1 MSNAFSITEDENGY
15 EEDEGEES
23 GSSEEEDFDVRDFV
37 VADEGSGNEDE
48 EEEEDFSMDTASSRK
63 IEEEDPEKLEE
74 KLKKLEEVFSCVPRV
89 LIKRVLC
96 RDDVNGDLNLASQRL
111 QEFQDMEN
119 PHDLFKT
126 PTSNPPTAWG
136 PPPAQ
141 LKSANKGSEKCES
154 QGSQKK
160 RRRRG
165 GRRKKNNWENQNKTQ
180 EEQGERTL
188 GNSFDSYEPNVTR
201 GNDHGIRQGG
211 RVFGGRPRGGFGPRG
226 GFFQAHE
233 DFQEYKDDFPH
244 GFPVNDYTS
253 QSQRGRDNW
262 RGRWNQPKPQPK
274 PKGRGRRGRDENVL
288 ESDSFFQGQPHVS
301 QRGRGRGQFRRGQG
315 GGGQGGGGQG
325 PDWGRERSVSL
336 ADEIYYDEL
345 DLSGREG
352 IYPTRREQGNMGR
365 SGPNINRGRGQLG
378 LRRAQSLSSG
388 MDVQDSH
395 TNDNTGGDAK
405 FEPKKL
411 LICGLSESTTRDGV
425 LNFIEAMSGEEVEI
439 VDMSK
444 GKALVTMTK
453 DITSKSCY

>member
-1 MSNAFSITEDENGY
+1 MSNAFSITEDENSY
-15 EEDEGEES
+15 EEDEEEES
-23 GSSEEEDFDVRDFV
+23 GSSEEQDFDIRDFV
-37 VADEGSGNEDE
+37 VTDEGRGNEDE
-48 EEEEDFSMDTASSRK
+48 EENFSMDTASSRK

-74 KLKKLEEVFSCVPRV
+74 KLKTLEEVFSCVPRV

-119 PHDLFKT
+119 PRDLFKT
-126 PTSNPPTAWG
+126 PTSNSPTAWG
-136 PPPAQ
+136 PSPERPQ
-141 LKSANKGSEKCES
+141 SENKGGEKCES

-160 RRRRG
+160 RSRRG

-188 GNSFDSYEPNVTR
+188 RNSFDSYEPNVTR
-201 GNDHGIRQGG
+201 GNDRGIRQGG
-211 RVFGGRPRGGFGPRG
+211 RVFGGRPRGGFRPRG
-226 GFFQAHE
+226 RFVQAHE
-233 DFQEYKDDFPH
+233 DFQEYKDDFPR
-244 GFPVNDYTS
+244 GFPVNDYTF
-253 QSQRGRDNW
+253 QSQRGHDNW
-262 RGRWNQPKPQPK
+262 RGRWNQPKPKPK
-274 PKGRGRRGRDENVL
+274 PKGRGRRGRGEYFLD
-288 ESDSFFQGQPHVS
+288 SDSFFQGQPQVS

-315 GGGQGGGGQG
+315 GGGRG

-352 IYPTRREQGNMGR
+352 IYPTRRDQGNRGR
-365 SGPNINRGRGQLG
+365 SGPNNRGRGQLG

-411 LICGLSESTTRDGV
+411 LICGLSETTTRDGV
-425 LNFIEAMSGEEVEI
+425 LNFIEAMSGEEVET
-439 VDMSK
+439 VEMSK
-444 GKALVTMTK
+444 SKALVTMTE

>member
-1 MSNAFSITEDENGY
+1 MPKKLCIMSNAFSITEDENSH
-15 EEDEGEES
+15 EEDIEEEN
-23 GSSEEEDFDVRDFV
+23 GSSEEEDFDIRHFL
-37 VADEGSGNEDE
+37 VAVGGRGNEN
-48 EEEEDFSMDTASSRK
+48 EEEEDFSMDTASSRE

-74 KLKKLEEVFSCVPRV
+74 KLKTLEEVFSCVPRV

-111 QEFQDMEN
+111 QEFQYMEN
-119 PHDLFKT
+119 PLDLFKT

-136 PPPAQ
+136 PPPVWPE
-141 LKSANKGSEKCES
+141 SENKGSEKCES
-154 QGSQKK
+154 QGSQK

-165 GRRKKNNWENQNKTQ
+165 GFVQ
-180 EEQGERTL
+180 E
-188 GNSFDSYEPNVTR
+188 
-201 GNDHGIRQGG
+201 
-211 RVFGGRPRGGFGPRG
+211 
-226 GFFQAHE
+226 HE
-233 DFQEYKDDFPH
+233 DFQEFIDDIPH
-244 GFPVNDYTS
+244 GFSMDDYMF
-253 QSQRGRDNW
+253 QSQRGRGNW

-274 PKGRGRRGRDENVL
+274 PKGRGRRGRGENSFV
-288 ESDSFFQGQPHVS
+288 SDSVFQGQPQVS

-315 GGGQGGGGQG
+315 GGGQG
-325 PDWGRERSVSL
+325 PDWRRERSVSL

-352 IYPTRREQGNMGR
+352 IYPTRRDQGNRGR

-411 LICGLSESTTRDGV
+411 LICELSESTTQDGV
-425 LNFIEAMSGEEVEI
+425 LNFIEAMSGEEVDTVE
-439 VDMSK
+439 MSK
-444 GKALVTMTK
+444 GKALVTMTE

>member
-1 MSNAFSITEDENGY
+1 MSNVFYIAEDDNSH
-15 EEDEGEES
+15 EEEEEEES
-23 GSSEEEDFDVRDFV
+23 GSNEGEDFDIRDFV
-37 VADEGSGNEDE
+37 VADEERRGNEDGKE
-48 EEEEDFSMDTASSRK
+48 GDFTMDTASSRK
-63 IEEEDPEKLEE
+63 IEEEEDPEKLEE

-119 PHDLFKT
+119 PRDLFKT

-136 PPPAQ
+136 PSPERPQ
-141 LKSANKGSEKCES
+141 SENKGGEKCES
-154 QGSQKK
+154 QGYQKK
-160 RRRRG
+160 RRRGRRG
-165 GRRKKNNWENQNKTQ
+165 GRRKKNNENQNKTQ

-201 GNDHGIRQGG
+201 GNDRGIRQGG

-233 DFQEYKDDFPH
+233 DFQEYKGHFPH
-244 GFPVNDYTS
+244 GFPVNDYTF

-301 QRGRGRGQFRRGQG
+301 QRWRGRGQFRR
-315 GGGQGGGGQG
+315 GQGGGGQG

-352 IYPTRREQGNMGR
+352 IYRTRREQGNRGR

-388 MDVQDSH
+388 MDSQDSH
-395 TNDNTGGDAK
+395 TNDNTGEDAK

-411 LICGLSESTTRDGV
+411 LICGLSESTTQDGV
-425 LNFIEAMSGEEVEI
+425 LNFIEAMSGEEVET
-439 VDMSK
+439 VEMSK
-444 GKALVTMTK
+444 GKALVTMTE

>member
-1 MSNAFSITEDENGY
+1 M
-15 EEDEGEES
+15 
-23 GSSEEEDFDVRDFV
+23 
-37 VADEGSGNEDE
+37 
-48 EEEEDFSMDTASSRK
+48 
-63 IEEEDPEKLEE
+63 
-74 KLKKLEEVFSCVPRV
+74 
-89 LIKRVLC
+89 
-96 RDDVNGDLNLASQRL
+96 
-111 QEFQDMEN
+111 
-119 PHDLFKT
+119 
-126 PTSNPPTAWG
+126 
-136 PPPAQ
+136 
-141 LKSANKGSEKCES
+141 
-154 QGSQKK
+154 
-160 RRRRG
+160 
-165 GRRKKNNWENQNKTQ
+165 
-180 EEQGERTL
+180 
-188 GNSFDSYEPNVTR
+188 
-201 GNDHGIRQGG
+201 
-211 RVFGGRPRGGFGPRG
+211 FGGRPRGGFGPRG

-244 GFPVNDYTS
+244 VFPVNDYTF
-253 QSQRGRDNW
+253 QSQRGRDNC

-315 GGGQGGGGQG
+315 GGGQG

-336 ADEIYYDEL
+336 EDEIYYDEL

-352 IYPTRREQGNMGR
+352 IYPTRREQGNRGR

-378 LRRAQSLSSG
+378 LRRTQSLSSG

-425 LNFIEAMSGEEVEI
+425 LNFIEAMSGEEVET